1 MKYDRAPADTGE
13 FFKAG
18 TRWNLSIWLLLS
30 LLAVTLIGPK
40 AANAAL
46 ELPPEAD
53 VRILIDISGSMKKN
67 DPEDLRK
74 PALNLITELL
84 PEGSKAGVW
93 TFGQYVNML
102 VPYGKVDDAWR
113 QDAKEKSKLIN
124 SVAMYTNIGAAL
136 ERSAE
141 DAAASRIS
149 PPGDLSNAQIIL
161 LTDGVV
167 DIAKDP
173 GVNVA
178 ERNRVLTS
186 LVQSFK
192 DAGATIHSVALSGNA
207 DSLLLKQLSAQTKG
221 VYSLA
226 ETSEELSRV
235 FLQAFDNAVQAEEV
249 PLEGNRFDIDSSVE
263 EFTALVFR
271 AKDSDPIAI
280 IDPAGERSTE
290 TAHPAS
296 INWISTRN
304 YDLITIKRPVE
315 GSWRLEGQLAPGS
328 RVTVVS
334 NLRMIMKDL
343 PAQFFAGEELQLN
356 IGFFE
361 NGEPVTSQDLLK
373 LIDVSVTIAAEG
385 GQSGTKLISDSAA
398 PPADGV
404 FSTPIRNLQKTGRY
418 SVLVQAD
425 GKTFKRQTRR
435 VMELSP
441 PVAVEAEA
449 TGSGDATSWRVHITP
464 LSPNIDREAT
474 SIVAK
479 TKTPDGGTLIASI
492 PYIAEEGRWSL
503 PISPVR
509 GDGIYEV
516 SLQVKGRTQALTEF
530 EFTPQAVQ
538 AEFPRQEASPN
549 EFTSLI
555 DSAQIDQIN
564 EKLADDERTRVD
576 QGAQAEPASVP
587 VVTPIE
593 PTSPADTIN
602 AQTPEPA
609 DVEPED
615 DDELLL
621 WLAIGGGGA
630 VLLLAGLGFWWWKSR
645 KPAADV
651 KSDAVAEAP
660 EEEDVSTEELAAV
673 AAATA
678 SLDADDDLD
687 QDLFGEEPVA
697 APAADP
703 EPRPAAKQPPPA
715 PSEPAAPVAAV
726 EDEEDDL
733 RGLADELRAQADPVA
748 RPEPEPEPA
757 PEPEPTAEP
766 VPAAEDDDDLEF
778 AMELDE
784 EAPEPMARTKPAPPP
799 VDEADLPEIDMSD
812 FDDIDDLLDE
822 GRAAG
827 EAGLGDEEAEAG
839 EEAAADV
846 SADDGEFNLEDFDIA
861 DTDELPDTED
871 ESRQRPDAGKTEP
884 ARKK

>member
-1 MKYDRAPADTGE
+1 MLWENR
-13 FFKAG
+13 
-18 TRWNLSIWLLLS
+18 IWLCLALLTMA
-30 LLAVTLIGPK
+30 LLIPK
-40 AANAAL
+40 TATATL
-46 ELPPEAD
+46 ELPPDAD

-84 PEGSKAGVW
+84 PEGSRAGVW

-102 VPYGKVDDAWR
+102 VPYGEVDDAWR

-141 DAAASRIS
+141 DAASSKAAA
-149 PPGDLSNAQIIL
+149 PPEDLSNAQIIL

-167 DIAKDP
+167 DIGKDP
-173 GVNVA
+173 GVNAA

-186 LVQSFK
+186 IVQSFK
-192 DAGATIHSVALSGNA
+192 DAGATIHTVALSGNA

-271 AKDSDPIAI
+271 AADSEPVAVL
-280 IDPAGERSTE
+280 DPAGERSTE
-290 TAHPAS
+290 KAHPAS
-296 INWISTRN
+296 INWVSTKH
-304 YDLITIKRPVE
+304 YDLITIKRPSE
-315 GSWRLEGQLAPGS
+315 GTWLLEGQLAPGS

-343 PAQFFAGEELQLN
+343 PVQFFAGEELQLN

-361 NGEPVTSQDLLK
+361 NGEPVLSQDLLK
-373 LIDVSVTIAAEG
+373 LIDVSVTIEEEG
-385 GQSGTKLISDSAA
+385 GKSGTKLISDGEA
-398 PPADGV
+398 PPTDGV

-449 TGSGDATSWRVHITP
+449 TGSGDATAWRIHVTP

-479 TKTPDGGTLIASI
+479 TRTPDGGTLIASI
-492 PYIAEEGRWSL
+492 PYITEEGRWSF
-503 PISPVR
+503 PIAPVR

-530 EFTPQAVQ
+530 EFQPEIVQ

-549 EFTSLI
+549 EFKSLI
-555 DSAQIDQIN
+555 DGEQIDQIN
-564 EKLADDERTRVD
+564 EKLADDERARLD
-576 QGAQAEPASVP
+576 QAARPDEPAP
-587 VVTPIE
+587 E
-593 PTSPADTIN
+593 AAAAKPADQEAIPE
-602 AQTPEPA
+602 APLGEAATPAETA
-609 DVEPED
+609 SD
-615 DDELLL
+615 DDDLLL
-621 WLAIGGGGA
+621 WLSLGGGGA
-630 VLLLAGLGFWWWKSR
+630 LLLIAGLGFWWWKKR
-645 KPAADV
+645 KVVSAANTD
-651 KSDAVAEAP
+651 DEEADEP
-660 EEEDVSTEELAAV
+660 EEDVSAEELAAI
-673 AAATA
+673 AAVTA
-678 SLDADDDLD
+678 SSDASDDLD
-687 QDLFGEEPVA
+687 SDLFGDEAAEGEPEAPVSAAEKPAPAAAEPKKPEPVA
-697 APAADP
+697 VD
-703 EPRPAAKQPPPA
+703 
-715 PSEPAAPVAAV
+715 
-726 EDEEDDL
+726 DDEDDL

-748 RPEPEPEPA
+748 KPKPA
-757 PEPEPTAEP
+757 PEPEAEAVPEPTPPE
-766 VPAAEDDDDLEF
+766 EDDDLEF

-784 EAPEPMARTKPAPPP
+784 EGPEPVATRKTAPPP
-799 VDEADLPEIDMSD
+799 NDEADLPEVDMSD

-822 GRAAG
+822 GRAAV
-827 EAGLGDEEAEAG
+827 EAEDEAALAEDSEKAADEERP
-839 EEAAADV
+839 AAAD
-846 SADDGEFNLEDFDIA
+846 ADQLEDEEFNLEDFDIA
-861 DTDELPDTED
+861 DTDDLPDTE
-871 ESRQRPDAGKTEP
+871 ESSRQRPDADGKAGP
-884 ARKK
+884 AKK